1 MFKVPKNRF
10 PDTRPKFLKAQL
22 ETKID
27 FLHFV
32 GGNMNKY
39 LGNHLTGPKARSPV
53 GSSGSIK
60 EEAEEFLQESGGG
73 VTFTRKGCDK
83 FDRPLRGVYASGES
97 EKGNLGFGK
106 SGEEEGR

>member
-1 MFKVPKNRF
+1 
-10 PDTRPKFLKAQL
+10 
-22 ETKID
+22 
-27 FLHFV
+27 
-32 GGNMNKY
+32 MNKY

-83 FDRPLRGVYASGES
+83 SDRPLRGVYASGES